1 MAVADASGFAVDGS
15 TRLSAMEAAPLV
27 RIVDASLG
35 VDAQVSLVVSRVSH
49 PDRLKSA
56 WSSSGATLERIGDHA
71 KNVAEHVIYLVEG
84 ADVRHA
90 SLDEMAEAVR
100 NPKSR

>member
-1 MAVADASGFAVDGS
+1 
-15 TRLSAMEAAPLV
+15 
-27 RIVDASLG
+27 
-35 VDAQVSLVVSRVSH
+35 
-49 PDRLKSA
+49 
-56 WSSSGATLERIGDHA
+56 
-71 KNVAEHVIYLVEG
+71 VIYMVEG